1 MKLFE
6 SDADISDFEDDNTIK
21 DEEEEAHLY
30 ANAGVVNEE
39 LCNNPLFPILTP
51 LPEHKSNLSLH
62 CP

>member
-51 LPEHKSNLSLH
+51 LPEA
-62 CP
+62 